1 MAEIRK
7 QQELDNPQVYNY
19 YLAFKI
25 DPNEKNAQ
33 KIEEAI
39 KKQKSSWAQG
49 NPNQRRYIALFQ
61 DIISVMVNDMGYDSK
76 SDSYSV
82 PGARAKELAAA

>member
-49 NPNQRRYIALFQ
+49 NPNQRR
-61 DIISVMVNDMGYDSK
+61 
-76 SDSYSV
+76 
-82 PGARAKELAAA
+82 